1 MKCLVTMVFHC
12 NVLGTCGFLFICK
25 WYTLQVIIQKGV
37 ALNMTWTN
45 IRIIYSYHP
54 LSFWIWLYTLKSI
67 LARNQIKSRM
77 KHGWKKHTT
86 KDRNEVWWDFLANV
100 MLMTKV
106 CVNIFQ
112 IKQVIAKN
120 ILVLIHVNIS
130 CVILMNHGI

>member
-1 MKCLVTMVFHC
+1 
-12 NVLGTCGFLFICK
+12 
-25 WYTLQVIIQKGV
+25 
-37 ALNMTWTN
+37 MTWTN

-120 ILVLIHVNIS
+120 ILVLIHVNKSYWWIMVFRIEIMHHRAQWAIFNRIFRRGYALIEWTNS
-130 CVILMNHGI
+130 WRRYIGICKKI